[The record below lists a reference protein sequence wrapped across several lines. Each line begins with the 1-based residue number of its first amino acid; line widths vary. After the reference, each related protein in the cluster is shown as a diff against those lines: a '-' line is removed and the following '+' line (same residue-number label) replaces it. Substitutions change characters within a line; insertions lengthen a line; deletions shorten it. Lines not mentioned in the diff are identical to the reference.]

1 MQKLF
6 LKLSELKSIARKEV
20 NNHVKNWDSSQKV
33 INKLIGTSATNKD
46 WFQEASQQYSLSR
59 KAIGTKK
66 IDYLVNAL
74 FNAYKCYYRM
84 EYSRFNDS
92 RVTDLKSKLEKTYL
106 NSALNYIDDI
116 IKAETDISENIR
128 FLNESIALISE
139 ENPSMG
145 ASYKKIL
152 RRFRTV
158 SEVTQSISK
167 LCSEPIED
175 FDEEKSVKIRNSY
188 LMIEDNLKN
197 SQDSRNDLMVIL
209 RNKMEDLY
217 NYYNELIEFEKAK
230 NNPSIEKLT
239 KLYQQFEKYFFN
251 WKPFIYSKKYKKLA
265 DSKKQF
271 SQYLH
276 FINKQYPELK
286 KAYDYCSY
294 PRSTY
299 DENRIL
305 NSFNIAVQNKD
316 ISSLNFKE
324 IVDLKPDINDML
336 AIFRKVL
343 NNIYKNDLL
352 QYYDLFNNI
361 INSPVSSVKIKE
373 LIRFEKHLEETITNK
388 SNAEY
393 FTSRLTNMKQ
403 QVHEDLYELL
413 NSLVHNTLEKAD
425 NHNEIKKNLDD
436 IIQYYMEIGDID
448 KIEEVQRIKKNVIAA
463 IHDMQIILQQLE
475 STESEPGNALLKK
488 LQKSYYS
495 ALDKSKDVYC
505 TIIENLSNRIS
516 KYIKKDSVSAIEKSH
531 TRLVIMD
538 KFSLKNYVI
547 FIQNDV
553 TFGRHEDNDI
563 ILKCDWVSE
572 KHMKIAQREQKICD
586 LNSTNGTFADGSKIN
601 GCIPVNSVKTFDISG
616 VFHFS
621 VQSLNS
627 VCNFKL
633 QHIDSTQYLSDEDNK
648 DFISSLLNTEFIL
661 LGNNGQCSINTVT
674 GNIENSPGNQTFNIQ
689 ALNGKFH
696 YSTSINDTPELIT
709 DSKNLSERY
718 TFNLT

>member
-6 LKLSELKSIARKEV
+6 LKLSELKSIAKKEV

-46 WFQEASQQYSLSR
+46 WFQEASQQYTLSR
-59 KAIGTKK
+59 KANGTRK

-84 EYSRFNDS
+84 EYSRFNDN
-92 RVTDLKSKLEKTYL
+92 RVIDLKSKLEKSYL

-116 IKAETDISENIR
+116 IKAENDISENIR

-139 ENPSMG
+139 QNPSMG

-158 SEVTQSISK
+158 AEVTQSIIK
-167 LCSEPIED
+167 LCAEPIED
-175 FDEEKSVKIRNSY
+175 FDEEKSVKIRNSF
-188 LMIEDNLKN
+188 LMIEEDLKKA
-197 SQDSRNDLMVIL
+197 QDSRNDLMVVL

-217 NYYNELIEFEKAK
+217 NYYNELTEFEKAK
-230 NNPSIEKLT
+230 DRPSIVKLT
-239 KLYQQFEKYFFN
+239 KLYQQFEKYFIN

-265 DSKKQF
+265 DSKQQY

-276 FINKQYPELK
+276 FINRQYPALK
-286 KAYDYCSY
+286 KDYDYCSY
-294 PRSTY
+294 PRTNY

-305 NSFNIAVQNKD
+305 NSFNIAVQNKEL
-316 ISSLNFKE
+316 SQLNFKE
-324 IVDLKPDINDML
+324 VSDLKPGIDDML
-336 AIFRKVL
+336 ELFRKIL
-343 NNIYKNDLL
+343 NSVYKNDLL
-352 QYYDLFNNI
+352 QYYELFNNI

-373 LIRFEKHLEETITNK
+373 LIRFEKHLEETINGK

-393 FTSRLTNMKQ
+393 FASKLTNMKQ
-403 QVHEDLYELL
+403 QVHDDLYELL
-413 NSLVHNTLEKAD
+413 NSLVQNTLEKAD
-425 NHNEIKKNLDD
+425 NHNEIKKNMDD
-436 IIQYYMEIGDID
+436 IIKYFMEIGDID
-448 KIEEVQRIKKNVIAA
+448 KIEEVQTIKKNVIAA

-475 STESEPGNALLKK
+475 SSETKPKKAQLMKLK
-488 LQKSYYS
+488 QSYNS
-495 ALDKSKDVYC
+495 ALEKSRDIYC
-505 TIIENLSNRIS
+505 TIIENLSSRIN
-516 KYIKKDSVSAIEKSH
+516 KYIKKDSTESIDDRHA
-531 TRLVIMD
+531 RLVVMD

-572 KHMKIAQREQKICD
+572 KHMKISQKNLKICD
-586 LNSTNGTFADGSKIN
+586 LNSTNGTFADGKKIT
-601 GCIPVNSVKTFDISG
+601 GSLSVKDVSTFDISG

-621 VQSLNS
+621 IRMINQT
-627 VCNFKL
+627 CNFKL
-633 QHIDSTQYLSDEDNK
+633 QHIDSTQYLSDEDNR
-648 DFISSLLNTEFIL
+648 DFINSLLNTEFIL
-661 LGNNGQCSINTVT
+661 LGKDGVCNINTVT
-674 GNIENSPGNQTFNIQ
+674 GNIENIAGVNTFIIS
-689 ALNGKFH
+689 AEKGKFH
-696 YSTSINDTPELIT
+696 YSSSAKVQAELIT